1 MYQNGLVSVSFRP
14 LSPEEIM
21 QAMSACGLKYIE
33 WGSDVHAPCTDD
45 ARLSEIVELQK
56 KYGVTCCSYGT
67 YFRFAVTPM
76 EELPAYIRA
85 AKILGT
91 NTLRLWAGKRSDD
104 KYTPEEKEEFFGLC
118 RQAAALAEKEGVTLC
133 LECHRNTYTE
143 NKEGALELME
153 AVNSPAFRM
162 YWQPNPD
169 LQTQENLE
177 YIRLLKP
184 YITNLHVFYREG
196 ATPLPLTQGA
206 GDWKSYLAEFTG
218 DRAALLE
225 FMPDGKVETLPGEAQ
240 TLGALTKEN

>member
-1 MYQNGLVSVSFRP
+1 MYYTGLVSISFRP
-14 LSPEEIM
+14 LSPEEIL
-21 QAMSACGLKYIE
+21 QAMQACGLKYIE

-45 ARLSEIVELQK
+45 ARLAEVVALQE
-56 KYGVTCCSYGT
+56 KYGVSCCSYGT

-91 NTLRLWAGKRSDD
+91 TTLRLWAGKRSAD

-118 RQAAALAEKEGVTLC
+118 RQAAKLAEEEGVVLC
-133 LECHRNTYTE
+133 LECHRNSYTE
-143 NKEGALELME
+143 TKEGALELME

-162 YWQPNPD
+162 YWQPNPSI
-169 LQTQENLE
+169 TVQENIE

-184 YITNLHVFYREG
+184 YITNLHVFYWEG
-196 ATPLPLTQGA
+196 TLRLPLANGEQI
-206 GDWKSYLAEFTG
+206 WEKYKAEFDG

-225 FMPDGKVETLPGEAQ
+225 FMYDNQVQTLPAEAA
-240 TLGALTKEN
+240 TLNKLFG

>member
-1 MYQNGLVSVSFRP
+1 MYYNGLVSISFRN

-21 QAMSACGLKYIE
+21 QAMQACGLKYIE

-45 ARLSEIVELQK
+45 ARLAEIVELQK
-56 KYGVTCCSYGT
+56 KYGITCCSYGT

-91 NTLRLWAGKRSDD
+91 DTLRLWAGKRSDD
-104 KYTPEEKEEFFGLC
+104 KYTPEEKEEFFDLC

-133 LECHRNTYTE
+133 LECHRNSYTE

-162 YWQPNPD
+162 YWQPHPAR
-169 LQTQENLE
+169 QPEENLE

-184 YITNLHVFYREG
+184 YITNLHVFYWEDTLR
-196 ATPLPLTQGA
+196 LPLANGA
-206 GDWKSYLAEFTG
+206 EIWKAYKAEFTG

-225 FMPDGKVETLPGEAQ
+225 FMYDNQVQTLPAEAA
-240 TLGALTKEN
+240 TLNKLFG